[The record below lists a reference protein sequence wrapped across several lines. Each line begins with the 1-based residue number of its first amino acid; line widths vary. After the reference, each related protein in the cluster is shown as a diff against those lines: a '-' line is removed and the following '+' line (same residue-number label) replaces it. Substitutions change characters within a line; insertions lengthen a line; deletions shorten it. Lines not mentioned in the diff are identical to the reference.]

1 MTDLDTSVDVDTVAI
16 NTIRTLVIDAVAQAK
31 SGHPGAAMALAP
43 VGYTLWNH
51 ALTYD
56 VSDPRWI
63 NRDRFVLS
71 AGHASMLLY
80 ALLHLAGVRRA
91 DTGRLSIELDDI
103 RRFRQLGSPCAGHPE
118 HDLADGVEC
127 TTGPLGTGIATSV
140 GMAMAGKWQ
149 GAHFNRPGFD
159 VFDYRVYALAGDGDL
174 MEGIGQEAASLA
186 GHLKLDNLCWI
197 YDSNAITIE
206 GETSLAFTEDVATRF
221 RAYGWT
227 VTHVADAN
235 DTAALRR
242 AFDRFAEHTGSPML
256 IVVNSIIGYGAP
268 TKQGT
273 ASAHSEP
280 LGEDEAFAAK
290 RFYGWPLDDLFHVP
304 DTTYEQFELGV
315 AARGTRR
322 RTRWDAT
329 LTDYQASHPALAAEL
344 TSMLTGT
351 PPQGW
356 DRDLPEFSP
365 EDGPIAGRMAN
376 HQVLNAVA
384 ATVPWLIGGAS
395 DLAPS
400 TKTRLD
406 GDSGDFGFGDYHGRN
421 LHFGVREAAAAAA
434 ANGLALCGLRPFQ
447 AGFLVFSD
455 FQRGPLRLSALMQQP
470 VIHIYTHDSIGMG
483 EDGPTHQPVEQ
494 LASLRAMPNLID
506 LRPADANE
514 IREAW
519 RVIMATT
526 DRPIALVL
534 SKQDLPIFDRS
545 HGAAA
550 SGLAR
555 GAYILADPPGG
566 ARPDVVIIASGSEVT
581 LAMHAR
587 ELLVNN
593 AIGARVVSMPSW
605 ALFEGQDQAYRDTV
619 LPPDI
624 IARVSVEAASGFGW
638 ERHVGPKGRIIGMGG
653 FGASGPAAA
662 LRTHFDFTAENVA
675 DVARELVV
683 DSPEGAALPCR
694 SGPGHGEAAERTTGR
709 RSSDR

>member
-1 MTDLDTSVDVDTVAI
+1 MTDLDVGVDVDTVAI

-43 VGYTLWNH
+43 VGYALWNH

-80 ALLHLAGVRRA
+80 ALLHLAGVRSA
-91 DTGRLSIELDDI
+91 DDDRLAVELDDI

-118 HDLADGVEC
+118 YELADGVEC

-149 GAHFNRPGFD
+149 AAHFNRSGFD
-159 VFDYRVYALAGDGDL
+159 VFDYRVYALAGDGDM

-197 YDSNAITIE
+197 YDSNAVTIE

-221 RAYGWT
+221 RSYGWT
-227 VTHVADAN
+227 VTYVADAN
-235 DTAALRR
+235 DIDALRR
-242 AFDRFAEHTGSPML
+242 AFTRFADHTGSPML
-256 IVVNSIIGYGAP
+256 IIVSSIIGYGAP

-280 LGEDEAFAAK
+280 LGEEEAQAAK
-290 RFYGWPLDDLFHVP
+290 RFYRWPVDAQFLVP
-304 DTTYEQFELGV
+304 DSTYEQFALGI
-315 AARGTRR
+315 AARGHER
-322 RTRWDAT
+322 RTEWNSAFDA
-329 LTDYQASHPALAAEL
+329 YQSAHPELAAEL
-344 TSMLTGT
+344 ASMLART
-351 PPQGW
+351 PPEGW
-356 DRDLPEFSP
+356 DGALPEFSH

-376 HQVLNAVA
+376 HAVLNAVA
-384 ATVPWLIGGAS
+384 ATVPWVIGGAS

-400 TKTRLD
+400 TKTTLD
-406 GDSGDFGFGDYHGRN
+406 GASGHFGPADYDGRN

-455 FQRGPLRLSALMQQP
+455 FQRGPLRLGALMRQP

-483 EDGPTHQPVEQ
+483 EDGPTHQPIEQ
-494 LASLRAMPNLID
+494 LASLRAIPNLID

-519 RVIMATT
+519 RVIMSVT
-526 DRPIALVL
+526 DRPVALVL
-534 SKQDLPIFDRS
+534 SKQDLPVIDRS
-545 HGAAA
+545 HTGAA

-555 GAYILADPPGG
+555 GAYVLAEPPEGKRLD
-566 ARPDVVIIASGSEVT
+566 ALIIATGSEVA
-581 LAMHAR
+581 LAMEAR
-587 ELLVNN
+587 ELL
-593 AIGARVVSMPSW
+593 ADTGIGARVVSMPSW
-605 ALFEGQDQAYRDTV
+605 ALFDEQDQAYRDAV
-619 LPPDI
+619 LPPDL
-624 IARVSVEAASGFGW
+624 IARVAVEAASGFGW
-638 ERHVGPKGRIIGMGG
+638 ERHVGAHGCIIAMDG
-653 FGASGPAAA
+653 FGASAPAAQ
-662 LRTHFDFTAENVA
+662 LRSHFGFTAENVA
-675 DVARELVV
+675 RAAGALVGV
-683 DSPEGAALPCR
+683 VLS
-694 SGPGHGEAAERTTGR
+694 
-709 RSSDR
+709 

>member
-1 MTDLDTSVDVDTVAI
+1 MTDLDVSIDVDTVAI

-51 ALTYD
+51 ALNYD

-80 ALLHLAGVRRA
+80 ALLHLAGVRQA
-91 DTGRLSIELDDI
+91 DADRLSIALDDI

-118 HDLADGVEC
+118 HELADGIEC

-149 GAHFNRPGFD
+149 GAHFNRTGFD
-159 VFDYRVYALAGDGDL
+159 IFDYRVYALAGDGDL

-280 LGEDEAFAAK
+280 LGEDEALAAK

-315 AARGTRR
+315 AARGARR
-322 RTRWDAT
+322 RTQWNDT
-329 LTDYQASHPALAAEL
+329 LLDYQASHPLLAAEL
-344 TSMLTGT
+344 TSMLTRT
-351 PPQGW
+351 PPDGW
-356 DRDLPEFSP
+356 DGDLPEFSP

-376 HQVLNAVA
+376 HHVLNAVA
-384 ATVPWLIGGAS
+384 AAVPWLIGGAS

-400 TKTRLD
+400 TKTGLD
-406 GDSGDFGFGDYHGRN
+406 GDSGDFGPGDYNGRN

-434 ANGLALCGLRPFQ
+434 ANGMALCGLRPFQ

-455 FQRGPLRLSALMQQP
+455 FQRGPLRLSALMRQP
-470 VIHIYTHDSIGMG
+470 VIHVYTHDSIGMG

-519 RVIMATT
+519 RAIMSTT
-526 DRPIALVL
+526 DRPVALVL
-534 SKQDLPIFDRS
+534 SKQDLPTIDRRYT
-545 HGAAA
+545 AAA

-555 GAYILADPPGG
+555 GAYVLADPPGG
-566 ARPDVVIIASGSEVT
+566 ERPDVLIIASGSEVS
-581 LAMHAR
+581 LAMQAR
-587 ELLVNN
+587 ELLAGNG
-593 AIGARVVSMPSW
+593 IGVRVVSMPSW
-605 ALFEGQDQAYRDTV
+605 ALFDGQDQAYRDTV
-619 LPPDI
+619 LPPDV

-638 ERHVGPKGRIIGMGG
+638 ERHVGPKGRIVAMNG
-653 FGASGPAAA
+653 FGASGPATD
-662 LRTHFDFTAENVA
+662 LRGHFGFTAENVA
-675 DVARELVV
+675 DVARELV
-683 DSPEGAALPCR
+683 DRALK
-694 SGPGHGEAAERTTGR
+694 
-709 RSSDR
+709 

>member
-1 MTDLDTSVDVDTVAI
+1 MTDVDLDLDVDTVAI
-16 NTIRTLVIDAVAQAK
+16 NTIRTLVIDAVAQAG
-31 SGHPGAAMALAP
+31 SGHPGAAMAMAP

-56 VSDPRWI
+56 VTDSRWI

-80 ALLHLAGVRRA
+80 ALLHLAGVRSTNA
-91 DTGRLSIELDDI
+91 DRLSVELDDI

-118 HDLADGVEC
+118 HELADGVEC

-149 GAHFNRPGFD
+149 AAHYNRPGFGI
-159 VFDYRVYALAGDGDL
+159 FDYRVYALAGDGDL

-227 VTHVADAN
+227 VTHVVDAN
-235 DTAALRR
+235 DTVALRR

-280 LGEDEAFAAK
+280 LGHDEARAAK
-290 RFYGWPLDDLFHVP
+290 RFYGWPLDNPFHVP
-304 DTTYEQFELGV
+304 DTAYAQFEVGV
-315 AARGTRR
+315 AARGAKR
-322 RTRWDAT
+322 RTAWNAA
-329 LTDYQASHPALAAEL
+329 LADYRAAHPALAGEL
-344 TSMLTGT
+344 TSMVART
-351 PPQGW
+351 PVEGW
-356 DRDLPEFSP
+356 DSDLPAFGP
-365 EDGPIAGRMAN
+365 ESGPIAGRVAN
-376 HQVLNAVA
+376 HRVLNAVA
-384 ATVPWLIGGAS
+384 AAVPWLIGGAS

-400 TKTRLD
+400 TKTALG
-406 GDSGDFGFGDYHGRN
+406 GDSGHFGPHDYDGRN

-434 ANGLALCGLRPFQ
+434 ANGMALCGLRPFQ

-455 FQRGPLRLSALMQQP
+455 FQRGPLRLGALMRQP

-483 EDGPTHQPVEQ
+483 EDGPTHQPIEH
-494 LASLRAMPNLID
+494 LASLRAMPHLID

-514 IREAW
+514 ICEAW
-519 RVIMATT
+519 RLIISVT
-526 DRPIALVL
+526 DRPVALVL
-534 SKQDLPIFDRS
+534 SKQDVPVLDRT
-545 HGAAA
+545 HAAPA

-555 GAYILADPPGG
+555 GAYVLADPGG
-566 ARPDVVIIASGSEVT
+566 DERPDVLLIASGSEVA
-581 LAMHAR
+581 LAVQAR
-587 ELLVNN
+587 DLLAHSEIRV
-593 AIGARVVSMPSW
+593 RVVSMPSW
-605 ALFEGQDQAYRDTV
+605 ALFDDQDQAYRDTV
-619 LPPDI
+619 LPPDLTT
-624 IARVSVEAASGFGW
+624 RVAVEAASGFGW
-638 ERHVGPKGRIIGMGG
+638 ERHVGPKGRIIALNT

-662 LRTHFDFTAENVA
+662 LRSHFGFTAEHIA
-675 DVARELVV
+675 DTARELVYRDRISGV
-683 DSPEGAALPCR
+683 DAP
-694 SGPGHGEAAERTTGR
+694 SG
-709 RSSDR
+709 

>member
-1 MTDLDTSVDVDTVAI
+1 MTDLDVGIDVDTVAI

-51 ALTYD
+51 ALNYD
-56 VSDPRWI
+56 VSDPQWI

-71 AGHASMLLY
+71 AGHASTLLY
-80 ALLHLAGVRRA
+80 ALLHLARVRRA
-91 DTGRLSIELDDI
+91 DSDRLSIELDDI

-118 HDLADGVEC
+118 HELADGIEC

-140 GMAMAGKWQ
+140 GMAMASKWQ

-206 GETSLAFTEDVATRF
+206 GDTSLAFTEDVATRF

-227 VTHVADAN
+227 VTNVADAN

-280 LGEDEAFAAK
+280 LGDDEAQAAK
-290 RFYGWPLDDLFHVP
+290 RFYGWPLADPFHVP

-315 AARGTRR
+315 AARGAKR
-322 RTRWDAT
+322 RTQWNQAFSE
-329 LTDYQASHPALAAEL
+329 YQASHPALAAEL
-344 TSMLTGT
+344 TSMLTRT
-351 PPQGW
+351 PPDGW
-356 DRDLPEFSP
+356 DGDLPEFLP
-365 EDGPIAGRMAN
+365 EDGPLAGRMAN
-376 HQVLNAVA
+376 HRVLNAVA
-384 ATVPWLIGGAS
+384 ATVQWLIGGAS

-400 TKTRLD
+400 TKTGLD
-406 GDSGDFGFGDYHGRN
+406 GDSGDFGPGDYHGRN
-421 LHFGVREAAAAAA
+421 LHFGVRESAAAAA
-434 ANGLALCGLRPFQ
+434 ANGMALCGLRPFQ

-455 FQRGPLRLSALMQQP
+455 FQRGPLRLSALMRQP
-470 VIHIYTHDSIGMG
+470 VIHVYTHDSIGMG

-519 RVIMATT
+519 RVIMSTT
-526 DRPIALVL
+526 DRPVALVL
-534 SKQDLPIFDRS
+534 SKQDLPIFDRRVT
-545 HGAAA
+545 AAA
-550 SGLAR
+550 SGVAR
-555 GAYILADPPGG
+555 GAYVLADPPGG
-566 ARPDVVIIASGSEVT
+566 ERPDVVIIASGSEVS
-581 LAMHAR
+581 LAMQAR
-587 ELLVNN
+587 EMLADNG
-593 AIGARVVSMPSW
+593 ICARVVSMPSW

-619 LPPDI
+619 LPPDVT
-624 IARVSVEAASGFGW
+624 ARVSVEAASGFGW
-638 ERHVGPKGRIIGMGG
+638 ERHVGPKGRIIAMNG
-653 FGASGPAAA
+653 FGASGPAAD
-662 LRTHFDFTAENVA
+662 LRTHFGFTAENIA
-675 DVARELVV
+675 AVARESV
-683 DSPEGAALPCR
+683 D
-694 SGPGHGEAAERTTGR
+694 RTSQDGVAIR
-709 RSSDR
+709 R

>member
-1 MTDLDTSVDVDTVAI
+1 MTELDVSADVDTVAI

-31 SGHPGAAMALAP
+31 SGHPGAAIAMAP

-51 ALTYD
+51 ALNYD
-56 VSDPRWI
+56 VSDPHWI

-80 ALLHLAGVRRA
+80 ALLHLAGVRSANA
-91 DTGRLSIELDDI
+91 DRLSVELDDI
-103 RRFRQLGSPCAGHPE
+103 RRFRQLDSPCAGHPE
-118 HDLADGVEC
+118 HELADGVEC

-140 GMAMAGKWQ
+140 GMAMAGRWQ
-149 GAHFNRPGFD
+149 AAHFNRPGFD
-159 VFDYRVYALAGDGDL
+159 IFDYRVYALAGDGDL

-242 AFDRFAEHTGSPML
+242 AFDRFTEHTGSPML

-280 LGEDEAFAAK
+280 LGEDEARAAK
-290 RFYGWPLDDLFHVP
+290 RFYGWPLDDPFHVP
-304 DTTYEQFELGV
+304 DTTYEQFEVGV
-315 AARGTRR
+315 AARGTRG
-322 RTRWDAT
+322 RTEWNAA
-329 LTDYQASHPALAAEL
+329 LSDYHARHPLLAAEL
-344 TSMLTGT
+344 NSMLTRT
-351 PPQGW
+351 PPEGW
-356 DRDLPEFSP
+356 DSDLPEFSP

-384 ATVPWLIGGAS
+384 AAVPWLIGGAS

-400 TKTRLD
+400 TKTGLD
-406 GDSGDFGFGDYHGRN
+406 GGSGHFGPDDYNGRN

-455 FQRGPLRLSALMQQP
+455 FQRGPLRLGALMRQP

-483 EDGPTHQPVEQ
+483 EDGPTHQPIEQ

-519 RVIMATT
+519 RVIMSVT
-526 DRPIALVL
+526 DRPVALVL
-534 SKQDLPIFDRS
+534 SKQDLPVIDRR
-545 HGAAA
+545 HTAAA
-550 SGLAR
+550 SALAR

-566 ARPDVVIIASGSEVT
+566 ERPDVLIIATGSEVT
-581 LAMHAR
+581 LAMQAR
-587 ELLVNN
+587 ELL
-593 AIGARVVSMPSW
+593 ADTGIGARLVSMPSW
-605 ALFEGQDQAYRDTV
+605 ALFDDQDPGYRDTV
-619 LPPDI
+619 LPPGLT
-624 IARVSVEAASGFGW
+624 ARVAVEAASGFGW
-638 ERHVGPKGRIIGMGG
+638 ERYVGPKGRIIAMNS

-662 LRTHFDFTAENVA
+662 LRRHFGFTAQHVA
-675 DVARELVV
+675 DAARELV
-683 DSPEGAALPCR
+683 AF
-694 SGPGHGEAAERTTGR
+694 
-709 RSSDR
+709 SDR

>member
-1 MTDLDTSVDVDTVAI
+1 MTDLDVSIDVDTVAI

-31 SGHPGAAMALAP
+31 SGHPGAAIALAP

-51 ALTYD
+51 SLNYD
-56 VSDPRWI
+56 VSDPRWL

-80 ALLHLAGVRRA
+80 ALLHLAGVRSA
-91 DTGRLSIELDDI
+91 DADRLSIELDDI

-118 HDLADGVEC
+118 HELADGIEC

-140 GMAMAGKWQ
+140 GMAMASKWQ

-159 VFDYRVYALAGDGDL
+159 IFDYRVYALAGDGDL

-206 GETSLAFTEDVATRF
+206 GDTSLAFTEDVATRF

-280 LGEDEAFAAK
+280 LGEDEALAAK
-290 RFYGWPLDDLFHVP
+290 RFYGWPLDDLFHIP

-315 AARGTRR
+315 AARGASRR
-322 RTRWDAT
+322 SQWDAT
-329 LTDYQASHPALAAEL
+329 LSDYQASHPLLAAEL
-344 TSMLTGT
+344 TSMLTRT
-351 PPQGW
+351 PPEGW
-356 DRDLPEFSP
+356 DGDLPEFSP

-376 HQVLNAVA
+376 HEVLNAVA

-406 GDSGDFGFGDYHGRN
+406 GDSGDFGSGDYNGRN
-421 LHFGVREAAAAAA
+421 LHFGVREATAAAA

-455 FQRGPLRLSALMQQP
+455 FQRGPLRLSALMRQP
-470 VIHIYTHDSIGMG
+470 VIHVYTHDSIGMG

-519 RVIMATT
+519 RVIMSTT
-526 DRPIALVL
+526 DRPVALVL
-534 SKQDLPIFDRS
+534 AKQDLPIFDRRRT
-545 HGAAA
+545 AAA

-555 GAYILADPPGG
+555 GAYILADPPVGE
-566 ARPDVVIIASGSEVT
+566 RPDVLIIASGSEVT
-581 LAMHAR
+581 LAMQAR
-587 ELLVNN
+587 ELLADNG
-593 AIGARVVSMPSW
+593 IGARVVSMPSW
-605 ALFEGQDQAYRDTV
+605 ALFDDQDQAYRDTV

-624 IARVSVEAASGFGW
+624 TARVSVEAGSGFGW
-638 ERHVGPKGRIIGMGG
+638 ERHVGPKGCIIGMNG
-653 FGASGPAAA
+653 FGASGPAAD
-662 LRTHFDFTAENVA
+662 LRSHFGFTAENVA
-675 DVARELVV
+675 DVAREVV
-683 DSPEGAALPCR
+683 GR
-694 SGPGHGEAAERTTGR
+694 NIPGTT
-709 RSSDR
+709 S

>member
-1 MTDLDTSVDVDTVAI
+1 MTDLDVGIDVDTVAI

-31 SGHPGAAMALAP
+31 SGHPGAAIALAP

-51 ALTYD
+51 ALNFD
-56 VSDPRWI
+56 VSDPRWV

-80 ALLHLAGVRRA
+80 ALLHLAGVRSGDA
-91 DTGRLSIELDDI
+91 DRLSIELDDI

-118 HDLADGVEC
+118 HELADGVEC

-159 VFDYRVYALAGDGDL
+159 IFDYRVFALAGDGDL

-206 GETSLAFTEDVATRF
+206 GDTTLAFTEDVATRF

-242 AFDRFAEHTGSPML
+242 AFDRFADHTGSPML

-280 LGEDEAFAAK
+280 LGEEEARAAK
-290 RFYGWPLDDLFHVP
+290 RFYGWPLDELFHVP
-304 DTTYEQFELGV
+304 ETTYEQFELGV

-322 RTRWDAT
+322 RTEWDTTLSAYRAT
-329 LTDYQASHPALAAEL
+329 HPHLATEL
-344 TSMLTGT
+344 TSMLSRT
-351 PPQGW
+351 PPDGW
-356 DRDLPEFSP
+356 DGDLPEFSP

-384 ATVPWLIGGAS
+384 ASVPWLIGGAS

-400 TKTRLD
+400 TKTALG
-406 GDSGDFGFGDYHGRN
+406 GDSGDFGSDDYNGRN

-434 ANGLALCGLRPFQ
+434 ATGMALCGLRPFQ

-470 VIHIYTHDSIGMG
+470 VIHVYTHDSIGMG
-483 EDGPTHQPVEQ
+483 EDGPTHQPIEQ

-506 LRPADANE
+506 LRPGDANE

-519 RVIMATT
+519 RVIMSIT
-526 DRPIALVL
+526 DRPVALVL
-534 SKQDLPIFDRS
+534 SKQDLPVVDRG
-545 HGAAA
+545 HTAAA

-555 GAYILADPPGG
+555 GAYVLADPAGG
-566 ARPDVVIIASGSEVT
+566 ERPDVIIIASGSEVT
-581 LAMHAR
+581 LAMQAR
-587 ELLVNN
+587 ELLADNGIN
-593 AIGARVVSMPSW
+593 ARVVSMPSW
-605 ALFEGQDQAYRDTV
+605 ALFDGQDRAYRDTV

-624 IARVSVEAASGFGW
+624 TARVSVEAGSGFGW
-638 ERHVGPKGRIIGMGG
+638 ERHVGPGGRIIAMSG
-653 FGASGPAAA
+653 FGASGPAAD
-662 LRTHFDFTAENVA
+662 LRSHFGFTAENVA
-675 DVARELVV
+675 DAAR
-683 DSPEGAALPCR
+683 DALR
-694 SGPGHGEAAERTTGR
+694 
-709 RSSDR
+709 

>member
-1 MTDLDTSVDVDTVAI
+1 MTDLDVGVDVDTVAI
-16 NTIRTLVIDAVAQAK
+16 NTIRTLVIDAVAEAK

-51 ALTYD
+51 ALNYD

-71 AGHASMLLY
+71 AGHASTLLY
-80 ALLHLAGVRRA
+80 ALIHLARVRRA
-91 DTGRLSIELDDI
+91 DSDRLSMELDDI

-118 HDLADGVEC
+118 HELADGIEC

-140 GMAMAGKWQ
+140 GMAMASKWQ
-149 GAHFNRPGFD
+149 AAHFNRPGYD

-206 GETSLAFTEDVATRF
+206 GDTSLAFTEDVATRF

-242 AFDRFAEHTGSPML
+242 AFDRFAEHSGSPML

-280 LGEDEAFAAK
+280 LGDDEALAAK
-290 RFYGWPLDDLFHVP
+290 RFYGWPLDDPFHVP
-304 DTTYEQFELGV
+304 DTTYEQFERGIAAHG
-315 AARGTRR
+315 AAR
-322 RTRWDAT
+322 RTQWNQMFAG
-329 LTDYQASHPALAAEL
+329 YQASHPALTAEL
-344 TSMLTGT
+344 ASMLTRT
-351 PPQGW
+351 PPDGW

-376 HQVLNAVA
+376 HRVLNAVA
-384 ATVPWLIGGAS
+384 AAVPWLIGGAS

-400 TKTRLD
+400 TKTGLD
-406 GDSGDFGFGDYHGRN
+406 GDSGDFGAGDYHGRN
-421 LHFGVREAAAAAA
+421 LHFGVRESAAAAV

-455 FQRGPLRLSALMQQP
+455 FQRGPLRLSALMRQP
-470 VIHIYTHDSIGMG
+470 VIHVYTHDSIGMG
-483 EDGPTHQPVEQ
+483 EDGPTHQPVEH

-519 RVIMATT
+519 RVIMSTT
-526 DRPIALVL
+526 DRPVALVL
-534 SKQDLPIFDRS
+534 SKQDLPILDRRLTS
-545 HGAAA
+545 AA

-555 GAYILADPPGG
+555 GAYVLVDPPGG
-566 ARPDVVIIASGSEVT
+566 ERPDVLIIASGSEVSV
-581 LAMHAR
+581 AMQAR
-587 ELLVNN
+587 EVLADNG
-593 AIGARVVSMPSW
+593 IRARVVSMPSW
-605 ALFEGQDQAYRDTV
+605 TLFEAQDQDYRDSV

-624 IARVSVEAASGFGW
+624 TARVAVEAATGFGW
-638 ERHVGPKGRIIGMGG
+638 ERHVGPTGRIIAMNG
-653 FGASGPAAA
+653 FGASGPAAD
-662 LRTHFDFTAENVA
+662 LRAHFGFTADHVA
-675 DVARELVV
+675 DVARESV
-683 DSPEGAALPCR
+683 
-694 SGPGHGEAAERTTGR
+694 GR
-709 RSSDR
+709 NSRDGVAT